1 MPCCQV
7 RRANA
12 VVMETAS
19 LMWMDMEHVSQL
31 RRKAIFFK
39 MATRSCTTFG
49 KLRFSFLHNARKYM
63 NALANVNAGAR
74 YTGIPHMRQGI
85 VKCIIQQTGLCAK
98 ASLLQVKG

>member
-1 MPCCQV
+1 
-7 RRANA
+7 
-12 VVMETAS
+12 
-19 LMWMDMEHVSQL
+19 
-31 RRKAIFFK
+31 
-39 MATRSCTTFG
+39 
-49 KLRFSFLHNARKYM
+49 M